1 MAKQIKARRV
11 STARK
16 IEVGPRE
23 LMLAGLG
30 AVSLT
35 RKQSVKFYGVLVA
48 EGEQLRSRIGNSVGN
63 VSVAMNDGY
72 YAVRERVETAVAPVV
87 ARVETA
93 YETVKGEVES
103 RLQPVLIRFGV
114 ATAPKT
120 ARKRSAAK
128 RPAAKRAAAKRATS
142 KARKSA

>member
-35 RKQSVKFYGVLVA
+35 RKQSLKFYGVLVA
-48 EGEQLRSRIGNSVGN
+48 EGEQLRSRIGNRVGN
-63 VSVAMNDGY
+63 VSVTMNDGY
-72 YAVRERVETAVAPVV
+72 YAMRERVETVVAPVV
-87 ARVETA
+87 ARVETVL
-93 YETVKGEVES
+93 ETVKGEVES

-120 ARKRSAAK
+120 ARKRPAAK
-128 RPAAKRAAAKRATS
+128 RPAAKRAAAKRGTS

>member
-48 EGEQLRSRIGNSVGN
+48 EGEQLRSRIGDSVGN

-72 YAVRERVETAVAPVV
+72 YALRERVETAVAPVV

-93 YETVKGEVES
+93 FETVKGEVES

-114 ATAPKT
+114 ATAPKA
-120 ARKRSAAK
+120 ARK
-128 RPAAKRAAAKRATS
+128 RPAAKRAAVKRGTS